1 MTLCILVVANQE
13 DLLEN
18 VHQLSLVLV
27 DSLDLN
33 IEEGIRGDLNTTI
46 LFHIAL
52 QLFFVVLFYQIPLL
66 VNIWIV
72 SKHSQTSK

>member
-33 IEEGIRGDLNTTI
+33 IEEGIRGALNTTI
-46 LFHIAL
+46 LFDIAL